1 LKNLIEK
8 KIKSENIF
16 DGILL
21 NVKKDTVE
29 LPNGKET
36 VREYIVHPGA
46 VVLVAFLP
54 NGNIILER
62 QFRYPVGKIFN
73 ELPAG
78 KIDAGENLED
88 TARREMVEETGYHPN
103 SLEYVGK
110 LYPGIGYSDEV
121 IYIYIADDLEKRNI
135 SCDDDEFIEIFD
147 VPLQTAYQMVMDGEI
162 VDAKSMIGIMMVR
175 EKFVRN
181 KTTKNTG
188 KTQRM

>member
-1 LKNLIEK
+1 MKNLKEK

-16 DGILL
+16 NGVLL
-21 NVKKDTVE
+21 NVKKDMVE

-62 QFRYPVGKIFN
+62 QFRYPAGEIFI

-78 KIDAGENLED
+78 KIDVGENLED
-88 TARREMVEETGYHPN
+88 TAKREMAEETGYHPN
-103 SLEYVGK
+103 NLEYMGK

-121 IYIYIADDLEKRNI
+121 IYIYKAYDLEKRNI

-147 VPLQTAYQMVMDGEI
+147 VPFQTAYQMVMDGEI
-162 VDAKSMIGIMMVR
+162 VDAKSMIGIIIVK
-175 EKFVRN
+175 EKLDL
-181 KTTKNTG
+181 
-188 KTQRM
+188 